1 MYNCKL
7 CGRPC
12 SKDAIVCVEP
22 FVYTICR
29 NCHSLAGTCNLCSH
43 SLTCDFETNPSP
55 LPKQVQQTIRQGNMT
70 MQSVVMNPER
80 IRETCQKNCK
90 CWNDEMGCLRQNGT
104 CGQYKEVIPNAEM

>member
-1 MYNCKL
+1 
-7 CGRPC
+7 
-12 SKDAIVCVEP
+12 
-22 FVYTICR
+22 
-29 NCHSLAGTCNLCSH
+29 
-43 SLTCDFETNPSP
+43 
-55 LPKQVQQTIRQGNMT
+55 MT